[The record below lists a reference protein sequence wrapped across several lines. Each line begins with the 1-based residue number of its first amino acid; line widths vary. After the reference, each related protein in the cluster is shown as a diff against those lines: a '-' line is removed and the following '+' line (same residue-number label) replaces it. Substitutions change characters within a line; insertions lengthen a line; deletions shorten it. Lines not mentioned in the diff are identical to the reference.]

1 MLIETVFSS
10 IEQFGIECLRYRSLE
25 AEALKFRTE
34 AILLNYSLMLENSHN
49 ELGMRLNYSHAY
61 V

>member
-25 AEALKFRTE
+25 ALKFRTE
-34 AILLNYSLMLENSHN
+34 AIFLTILLCSRTVIMSL
-49 ELGMRLNYSHAY
+49 